1 MEVAGEMPEE
11 FEQWRKGLQGGV
23 RRRKRSDVELPGI
36 FSAST

>member
-11 FEQWRKGLQGGV
+11 FEQWRLQGGV